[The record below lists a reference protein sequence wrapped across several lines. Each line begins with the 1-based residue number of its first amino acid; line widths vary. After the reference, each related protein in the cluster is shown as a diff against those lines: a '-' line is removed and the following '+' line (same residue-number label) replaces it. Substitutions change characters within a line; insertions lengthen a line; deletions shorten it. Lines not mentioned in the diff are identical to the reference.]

1 MSSAR
6 TTDRLAR
13 ILGMLPWVIA
23 HPGASVGEVCGRFGY
38 TRAELGRDLNLVF
51 VCGLPGYGP
60 GDLMVAYID
69 GDEVVVDLADYFAR
83 PLRLTAPEALL
94 LLASGMAL
102 ISAGTAPEALVSAVA
117 KLQAVIVPDGDGL
130 AVDLPA
136 PPEVVSL
143 LADAAAGG
151 RVVEMTYTALAGGKT
166 TRRRV
171 EPWRVFSTL
180 GNWYLTAW
188 CRLAEAERV
197 FRVDRIRDAVLTEE
211 RFPPPPSVPP
221 AEVRYAPGADD
232 VSAVIRLEHGAGW
245 VAEYYPVEI
254 LSRDQESMV
263 IRFSAADP
271 AMTARLLVR
280 LGGDAELLEGP
291 EVQAA
296 VADLRARIARR
307 YRAG

>member
-38 TRAELGRDLNLVF
+38 TRAELARDLNLVF

-117 KLQAVIVPDGDGL
+117 KLQAVIVPDGDAL

-143 LADAAAGG
+143 LADAAAAG
-151 RVVEMTYTALAGGKT
+151 RVVEMAYTALAGGKT

-197 FRVDRIRDAVLTEE
+197 FRVDRIREAVLTEE
-211 RFPPPPSVPP
+211 RFPPPASVPP

-232 VSAVIRLEHGAGW
+232 VSAVIRLGEGATW

-254 LSRDQESMV
+254 LSRDREGMV

-271 AMTARLLVR
+271 AITARLLVR
-280 LGGDAELLEGP
+280 LGGDAALLEGP
-291 EVQAA
+291 EVQGAA
-296 VADLRARIARR
+296 ADLRARIARR
-307 YRAG
+307 YRAR